1 MLLSFKRM
9 FLILLFFLDIKFF
22 KIDINSII
30 SKKIELVYLK
40 KSYLMYNE
48 GLLYYVY
55 LL

>member
-1 MLLSFKRM
+1 M

-30 SKKIELVYLK
+30 SKKNWIGLFK
-40 KSYLMYNE
+40 KNYLMYNE